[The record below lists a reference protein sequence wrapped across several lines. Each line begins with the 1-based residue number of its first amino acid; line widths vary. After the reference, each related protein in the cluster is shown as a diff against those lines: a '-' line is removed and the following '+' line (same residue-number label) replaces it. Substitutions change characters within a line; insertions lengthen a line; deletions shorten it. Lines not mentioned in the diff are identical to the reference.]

1 MTMGKMYDEY
11 HEYRV
16 DTQRWQKWPKALIM
30 THEWSTNGHD
40 RRIEQRRYVPDNYAV
55 QLEME
60 NCRIKVNAEYQKKLA
75 DVELEEAHEIRHN
88 IDRLRERV
96 HEIAA
101 DRDRIKAE
109 NAKLRACLDDGCA
122 DCAIGMGKYADSLCD
137 PIKAENEKLR
147 EIVEDWYPHMLK
159 RVGPTALAQ
168 WGHIKT
174 MVELGVDI
182 YPLNNPEPSKS
193 ED

>member
-16 DTQRWQKWPKALIM
+16 DTQRWTKWPKALIM
-30 THEWSTNGHD
+30 THEWSTTGHD

-109 NAKLRACLDDGCA
+109 N
-122 DCAIGMGKYADSLCD
+122 
-137 PIKAENEKLR
+137 EKLR
-147 EIVEDWYPHMLK
+147 ELVRDMWD
-159 RVGPTALAQ
+159 VALHPQ
-168 WGHIKT
+168 LFGDGSHLLRR
-174 MVELGVDI
+174 MCDLGIEVD
-182 YPLNNPEPSKS
+182 
-193 ED
+193 DD